1 MNEPHWSSLVVDC
14 FDLTKMKLVCEMS
27 LRRRLP
33 RILIKPEFLEAAM
46 VQRTLSQAKHLIYVV
61 INNPEQ
67 KTPGNSK
74 FMGLPADAFD
84 AEGFELSP
92 MATTD
97 PTLMLNDFVN
107 CSTFLKSNLST
118 LSLIGWDM
126 RECKLNDGAILTFF
140 QDLASRPRPNYIRFS
155 ADQGLVSTLANKLC
169 SIHTMMPYDVD
180 IESNFKSISTAD
192 LLKVYKIRFE
202 TEETEATTES

>member
-1 MNEPHWSSLVVDC
+1 MNEPHWTSLIVDC
-14 FDLTKMKLVCEMS
+14 FDLTKMKPVCEVS

-33 RILIKPEFLEAAM
+33 RVLIKPEFLEAAM
-46 VQRTLSQAKHLIYVV
+46 VQRTLSQARHAIYVV
-61 INNPEQ
+61 VNNPEQ
-67 KTPGNSK
+67 KTPGNTK

-107 CSTFLKSNLST
+107 CSTFLKNNLSA
-118 LSLIGWDM
+118 LSPIGWDM
-126 RECKLNDGAILTFF
+126 RDCKLNDGAILAFF
-140 QDLASRPRPNYIRFS
+140 QALATRPRPNYIRFS

-169 SIHTMMPYDVD
+169 AIHTIMPYDVD
-180 IESNFKSISTAD
+180 VESNFKSISTAD
-192 LLKVYKIRFE
+192 LLKIDKIKVE
-202 TEETEATTES
+202 IQD